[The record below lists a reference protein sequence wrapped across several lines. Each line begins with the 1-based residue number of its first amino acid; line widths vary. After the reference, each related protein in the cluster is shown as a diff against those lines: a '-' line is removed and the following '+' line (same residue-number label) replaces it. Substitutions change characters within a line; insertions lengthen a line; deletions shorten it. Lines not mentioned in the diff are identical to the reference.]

1 MYRRMALS
9 VASAYPTVS
18 DEAVCIIAGTPP
30 IDLLAIERKDVYEA
44 RRRANDNIQ
53 REIWKA
59 ARKKTMI
66 VWQAR
71 WDASEKGRWTHR
83 LIPKLE
89 DWIDRRHG
97 EVNYYLT

>member
-1 MYRRMALS
+1 M
-9 VASAYPTVS
+9 
-18 DEAVCIIAGTPP
+18 CIIAGYPP
-30 IDLLAIERKDVYEA
+30 IDLLAIERKDVYEV
-44 RRRANDNIQ
+44 RRRANDNTQ

-66 VWQAR
+66 VWQAG
-71 WDASEKGRWTHR
+71 WDATEKGRWTHR

-89 DWIDRRHG
+89 DWIHRKHG